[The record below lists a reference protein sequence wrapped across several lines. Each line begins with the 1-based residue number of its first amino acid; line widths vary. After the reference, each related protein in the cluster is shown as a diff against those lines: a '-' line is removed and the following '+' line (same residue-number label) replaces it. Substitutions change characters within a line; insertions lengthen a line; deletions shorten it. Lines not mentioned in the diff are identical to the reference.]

1 VTKLPIINYITQATG
16 APVSKRALRNTRHA
30 AEYALGL
37 IPDDGREYFI
47 VLLLNG
53 LGHVLGL
60 HTVAIGTVDTVSS
73 MPSEVYRA
81 ALLTPG
87 CSAIIAVHNHP
98 SGVVGLT
105 KTDRR
110 AAVALKKAGKI
121 LGVELF
127 DYLVI
132 VHRAVGIGKFDF
144 AAYKGEDK

>member
-1 VTKLPIINYITQATG
+1 VTDLPIIRYATHASG
-16 APVSKRALRNTRHA
+16 PPVSKRALRDTKHA

-60 HTVAIGTVDTVSS
+60 HTVAIGTVDMVSS
-73 MPSEVYRA
+73 APSEVYRA

-110 AAVALKKAGKI
+110 SAAALKKAGKI

-127 DYLVI
+127 DYLVV
-132 VHRAVGIGKFDF
+132 VHRAVGTGKIAY
-144 AAYKGEDK
+144 AAWQ